1 MSVIR
6 KGDIQSQVELVT
18 AGGEVVTTIIT
29 NTSLKRLGLKTGSML
44 TAEVKAPLVIL
55 QKGPTKPTCSA
66 ENMFHGEVTRI
77 LRGKLTTEFT
87 VRIPD
92 GTDLCSL
99 VTEESRR
106 KLGIKERDKV
116 WVVFNSFAVILR
128 VD

>member
-1 MSVIR
+1 M
-6 KGDIQSQVELVT
+6 
-18 AGGEVVTTIIT
+18 TTMIT
-29 NTSLKRLGLKTGSML
+29 NNSLERLGIKVGSL
-44 TAEVKAPLVIL
+44 ITAEVKAPWVIL
-55 QKGPTKPTCSA
+55 QKGRAKPSCSA
-66 ENMFHGEVTRI
+66 ENMFQGEVTQI

-87 VRIPD
+87 VRIQD

-106 KLGIKERDKV
+106 KLGIKVNDKV